1 MADMKQTNQQG
12 SGEGV
17 RERSRAATSDLAAA
31 SRSGVETASGMAQT
45 TARMEDRIARHG
57 ADALREG
64 AHGGAE
70 IMRQGAEFLDETT
83 RRGIGAIAAAQKG
96 DPYGYGAAGPNRF
109 DCSGLTFYSFRKAG
123 FKGIPRTSAAQ
134 AGWVRH
140 VRRENLRRGDLVF
153 FTSGG
158 RVYHVGVFAG
168 RKNGHPQVLHSPYS
182 GTRVRTER
190 IWTNSWFGG
199 KPRTA

>member
-1 MADMKQTNQQG
+1 MSAALPRFTRVCARLVCSGALALGLLTSAPTADA
-12 SGEGV
+12 
-17 RERSRAATSDLAAA
+17 RAATPS
-31 SRSGVETASGMAQT
+31 TADT
-45 TARMEDRIARHG
+45 TAGTERATKPRKDRPKVDRVAK
-57 ADALREG
+57 AMAV
-64 AHGGAE
+64 
-70 IMRQGAEFLDETT
+70 
-83 RRGIGAIAAAQKG
+83 AAAQKG
-96 DPYGYGAAGPNRF
+96 DPYGYGASGPNRF

-123 FKGIPRTSAAQ
+123 FKGIPRTSSAQ

-190 IWTNSWFGG
+190 IWASSWFGG
-199 KPRTA
+199 TVRGRA

>member
-1 MADMKQTNQQG
+1 MPAALPRLTRVCTRLVCSGALAIGLLTSAPTADA
-12 SGEGV
+12 
-17 RERSRAATSDLAAA
+17 RAAAPSADD
-31 SRSGVETASGMAQT
+31 TATERAT
-45 TARMEDRIARHG
+45 KPRRDRPRVDRVDRVAKAMSIAV
-57 ADALREG
+57 
-64 AHGGAE
+64 
-70 IMRQGAEFLDETT
+70 
-83 RRGIGAIAAAQKG
+83 AQKG
-96 DPYGYGAAGPNRF
+96 DPYGYGASGPNRF

-123 FKGIPRTSAAQ
+123 FRGIPRTSSAQ

-190 IWTNSWFGG
+190 IWASSWFGG
-199 KPRTA
+199 TVRGR

>member
-1 MADMKQTNQQG
+1 MSAALPRITHACARVVCSGALAIGLLTSAPTADA
-12 SGEGV
+12 
-17 RERSRAATSDLAAA
+17 RAATVGAVDSLD
-31 SRSGVETASGMAQT
+31 TASAAT
-45 TARMEDRIARHG
+45 SVATAERATKPRKPRPKVDRVAK
-57 ADALREG
+57 A
-64 AHGGAE
+64 
-70 IMRQGAEFLDETT
+70 M
-83 RRGIGAIAAAQKG
+83 AIAAAQKG
-96 DPYGYGAAGPNRF
+96 DPYGYGASGPNRF

-123 FKGIPRTSAAQ
+123 FRGIPRTSSAQ

-190 IWTNSWFGG
+190 IWTGSWFGG
-199 KPRTA
+199 TLRGRR

>member
-1 MADMKQTNQQG
+1 MSAALPRAPRLLANACARVVCAGALAIGLLTSAPTADAG
-12 SGEGV
+12 
-17 RERSRAATSDLAAA
+17 AATANSVD
-31 SRSGVETASGMAQT
+31 TA
-45 TARMEDRIARHG
+45 TATHATERTRKHRTRPKVDRVAK
-57 ADALREG
+57 A
-64 AHGGAE
+64 
-70 IMRQGAEFLDETT
+70 M
-83 RRGIGAIAAAQKG
+83 AIAAAQKG
-96 DPYGYGAAGPNRF
+96 DPYGYGASGPNRF
-109 DCSGLTFYSFRKAG
+109 DCSGLVLYSFRRAG
-123 FKGIPRTSAAQ
+123 FRGIPRTSSAQ
-134 AGWVRH
+134 AGWARH

-199 KPRTA
+199 TVRGR